1 MSEQLP
7 MDNSFFEGLLQMEN
21 PLIQLYIIKKT
32 LEDKLIQ
39 EIQINSFLQNS
50 AKMVPPVQCKV

>member
-1 MSEQLP
+1 

-50 AKMVPPVQCKV
+50 AKIVPPVQCKV